1 MTDRTE
7 VLRVV
12 SCLIE
17 DVKFLRQH
25 SNTRLKGYS
34 QRFLLDIR
42 EEMRGFTDELNR
54 LINNQQSKQT
64 GDLRPFIEDVREKVT

>member
-1 MTDRTE
+1 MRERTS
-7 VLRVV
+7 VLPVTA
-12 SCLIE
+12 CLIE
-17 DVKFLRQH
+17 DLRFLRSN

-64 GDLRPFIEDVREKVT
+64 GDLRPLIEDVREKRG